1 MVQGIPMKYKSLSFL
16 AAMILGV
23 SFAAHSLPA
32 KRGLHTLTQPD
43 GTTIEVR
50 IVGDE
55 FSHYYLTPDGYPLL
69 ADSDGVMRYVTLA
82 PNGVA
87 VMSDVKACDVSRR
100 GAAETEFVGRIDRQA
115 VTKAIGRR
123 TGPRKIPESGKGL
136 FSTGFPSK
144 GDIRSLVILVEYSD
158 VKFTL
163 SDPLSYFTDMLNKK
177 GFSEYKGTGSAR
189 DYFLEQSDNQ
199 FRPTFDVVGPVK
211 LPKNRAYYGGNNYNG
226 DDLRPEQMIVD
237 AAALVAGQVDFSRY
251 DLDNDGYVDNIYVFY
266 AGGGEASGGGA
277 NTVWPHSFN
286 LTYAGYNV
294 RYNGVILDRYAC
306 SNEWENGRPD
316 GIGTFVHEF
325 SHVMGLPDLYCT
337 DYSESATLTPGA
349 WSVLDSGPYNND
361 GRTPPS
367 YSIYERNA
375 MGWLKPVVIDGPMSA
390 VLEPIDKSNA
400 GYIVQTGNPNE
411 FFLIENRQQQGWDK
425 YIPGHGMLVWHI
437 DFNQNIWN
445 QNIVNNNPK
454 HLYVDIEEAGGTA
467 NNKSQTIMA
476 AYPFPGTRNVTSF
489 TDDTKPSMK
498 TWAGKSLGVPIA
510 NIMESD
516 GVISFD
522 ACGGA
527 PRIATPVF
535 NPAVV
540 GDDGFTLSW
549 NPVEDAAEYFVTVK
563 SIITEGNPMT
573 MTYAF
578 DELNDDAMPSGW
590 TTDGDVA
597 SYVSNGN
604 FGLATPAFK
613 LSPAAGSSQTLTTP
627 YYESE
632 ISALGF
638 WYKGV
643 LTDTSSKLT
652 IEGRGSAD
660 GDWQTVREISTLSRS
675 GVNIDVDAADLAGI
689 HQLRFVYDK
698 TKGNLSLDDVVISV
712 GSTSTVVMPGYDNVS
727 TGLSTQIEVAP
738 LVAGVTDYICTI
750 YAVNANGDRSLTSKA
765 LEVVVNGSNGI
776 YDAVVA
782 APAISVVGRD
792 VIVSVADAVAVDLTG
807 RTVATAVDG
816 RMTMPSAGVY
826 IIIANGHVS
835 KIAVK

>member
-1 MVQGIPMKYKSLSFL
+1 MTYDIPMKYKSLSFL

-55 FSHYYLTPDGYPLL
+55 FSHYYLTPDGYPLV
-69 ADSDGVMRYVTLA
+69 ADSEGVLRYTTVA

-87 VMSDVKACDVSRR
+87 VMSDVKASDLSRR
-100 GAAETEFVGRIDRQA
+100 GLAETEFVGRIDRQA
-115 VTKAIGRR
+115 AVKAVSRR
-123 TGPRKIPESGKGL
+123 QKPRKLPESGKGL

-163 SDPLSYFTDMLNKK
+163 SDPASYFTNMLNQK

-211 LPKNRAYYGGNNYNG
+211 LPNNRAYYGANNYYG
-226 DDLRPEQMIVD
+226 DDVRAEQMIVD
-237 AAALVAGQVDFSRY
+237 AAALVTGQVDFSRY
-251 DLDNDGYVDNIYVFY
+251 DLDKDGYVDNIYVFY

-277 NTVWPHSFN
+277 NTVWPHSYN
-286 LTYAGYNV
+286 LTYAGHNIK
-294 RYNGVILDRYAC
+294 YNGVILDRYAC
-306 SNEWENGRPD
+306 SNEWESGRPD

-337 DYSESATLTPGA
+337 DYSDSETLTPGS
-349 WSVLDSGPYNND
+349 WSVLDYGPYNND

-375 MGWLKPVVIDGPMSA
+375 MGWLEPTVIDGPMSGL
-390 VLEPIDKSNA
+390 LEPIDKSNA
-400 GYIVQTGNPNE
+400 GYIIQTGNPNE
-411 FFLIENRQQQGWDK
+411 FFLIENRQQQGWDT

-445 QNIVNNNPK
+445 QNTVNNNPN

-467 NNKSQTIMA
+467 NNTSQSIMA
-476 AYPFPGTRNVTSF
+476 SYPFPGTRNVTSF
-489 TDDTKPSMK
+489 TDATKPSMK
-498 TWAGKSLGVPIA
+498 TWAGKSLETPIT
-510 NIMESD
+510 NIAEND
-516 GVISFD
+516 GVITFD

-540 GDDGFTLSW
+540 RDNGFTLSW
-549 NPVEDAAEYFVTVK
+549 NPVDDAAEYFVTVK
-563 SIITEGNPMT
+563 NVITTGTPMT
-573 MTYAF
+573 HTYAF
-578 DELNDDAMPSGW
+578 DELAGNALPSGW
-590 TTDGDVA
+590 TTDGETA
-597 SYVSNGN
+597 SYVSAGN
-604 FGLATPAFK
+604 FGQATPAVK
-613 LSPAAGSSQTLTTP
+613 MAPSAGASQTLTTP
-627 YYESE
+627 YYDSE
-632 ISALGF
+632 ISALSF

-643 LTDTSSKLT
+643 LTDTSSKFT
-652 IEGRGSAD
+652 VEGRESAD
-660 GDWQTVREISTLSRS
+660 GEWHTVHEIATLSRS
-675 GVNIDVDAADLAGI
+675 GVNVEVAASDLAGI
-689 HQLRFVYDK
+689 HQLRFVFAK
-698 TKGNLSLDDVVISV
+698 SKGNLSLDDVVISV
-712 GSTSTVVMPGYDNVS
+712 GSTTTAVMPGYDNVS
-727 TGLSTQIEVAP
+727 TGTATQLEVSP
-738 LVAGVTDYICTI
+738 LPAGVTDYICTI
-750 YAVNANGDRSLTSKA
+750 YAVNAKGERSLASKA
-765 LEVVVNGSNGI
+765 FEVVVGGNSGI
-776 YDAVVA
+776 GDTVAA
-782 APAISVVGRD
+782 APAISVNGRD
-792 VIVSVADAVAVDLTG
+792 VIVSAEAVAVDLTG
-807 RTVATAVDG
+807 RTVATATDG
-816 RMTMPSAGVY
+816 RMTLPSAGVY
-826 IIIANGHVS
+826 IIIADGHAT